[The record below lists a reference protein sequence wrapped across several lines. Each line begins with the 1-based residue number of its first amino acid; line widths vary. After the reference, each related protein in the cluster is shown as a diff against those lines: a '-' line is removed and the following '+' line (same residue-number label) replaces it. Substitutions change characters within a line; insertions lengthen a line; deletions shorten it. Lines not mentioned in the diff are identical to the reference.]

1 MIHIREG
8 QPAAGFVAPFAYA
21 RGRPLIGRPALRI
34 TRRARAVAAARYIV
48 ACETHLDIGC
58 GDGYF
63 LRRSPARERF
73 GIDRLLGDELTTRL
87 DFPDGAFDCVS
98 MLAVIEH
105 LKSPREVVCEIHRI
119 LRPGGRLVL
128 TTPKRRASLLISI
141 YTAGIEEEH
150 ENYFDVES
158 IRALAA
164 GRLEIAGHHTF
175 LFGLNQAFCLRKP
188 ETC

>member
-1 MIHIREG
+1 MIHIRDG
-8 QPAAGFVAPFAYA
+8 QPVPHLVAPFAYA
-21 RGRPLIGRPALRI
+21 RGRFLIGRPVLWI
-34 TRRARAVAAARYIV
+34 TRRARAVAASRYLV
-48 ACETHLDIGC
+48 ACGTHLDIGC

-87 DFPDGAFDCVS
+87 DFPDGSLDCVT

-105 LKSPREVVCEIHRI
+105 LKAPGAMVREIHRV
-119 LRPGGRLVL
+119 LKPGGRLVL
-128 TTPKRRASLLISI
+128 TTPKRVTSRLIPI

-150 ENYFDVES
+150 EDYFDIGS
-158 IRALAA
+158 IRKLAEGMLDLTA
-164 GRLEIAGHHTF
+164 HHTF

-188 ETC
+188 MV

>member
-1 MIHIREG
+1 MIHIRHG
-8 QPAAGFVAPFAYA
+8 QPVAGFVAPFAYA
-21 RGRPLIGRPALRI
+21 RGRFLIGRPVLRI

-48 ACETHLDIGC
+48 ACESHLDVGC

-87 DFPDGAFDCVS
+87 DFPDGSLDCVS

-105 LKSPREVVCEIHRI
+105 LKSPREVMREIHRI
-119 LRPGGRLVL
+119 LKPGGRLVL
-128 TTPKRRASLLISI
+128 TTPKRFTSRLIPL
-141 YTAGIEEEH
+141 YAAGIEEEH
-150 ENYFDVES
+150 EDYFDVAS
-158 IRALAA
+158 IRGLAE
-164 GRLEIAGHHTF
+164 GMLDLTGHHTF

-188 ETC
+188 GV